1 MTTQNLIISGLQ
13 YEELVLL
20 QELMVLVDQTD
31 VIDHPLL
38 IEDRETF
45 DSLYNK
51 VMNAWPG
58 LLKCFPQAKYLMW
71 KLSQVIRKMPA
82 LLLSLVTLM
91 QLLLESTQDWV
102 TEEESVTDMIVDIN
116 IDELHK
122 FAELNDYVLTTE
134 WFSPWPT

>member
-1 MTTQNLIISGLQ
+1 MTTQNLMITGLQ

-45 DSLYNK
+45 ESLYNK

-71 KLSQVIRKMPA
+71 K
-82 LLLSLVTLM
+82 
-91 QLLLESTQDWV
+91 
-102 TEEESVTDMIVDIN
+102 
-116 IDELHK
+116 
-122 FAELNDYVLTTE
+122 
-134 WFSPWPT
+134 

>member
-1 MTTQNLIISGLQ
+1 MTQNLIISGLQ

-38 IEDRETF
+38 IEDRDTF
-45 DSLYNK
+45 NSLYDK

-71 KLSQVIRKMPA
+71 K
-82 LLLSLVTLM
+82 
-91 QLLLESTQDWV
+91 
-102 TEEESVTDMIVDIN
+102 
-116 IDELHK
+116 
-122 FAELNDYVLTTE
+122 
-134 WFSPWPT
+134 

>member
-1 MTTQNLIISGLQ
+1 MTTQNLMITGLQ

-45 DSLYNK
+45 ESLFNK

-58 LLKCFPQAKYLMW
+58 SLKCFPQAKYLMW
-71 KLSQVIRKMPA
+71 K
-82 LLLSLVTLM
+82 
-91 QLLLESTQDWV
+91 
-102 TEEESVTDMIVDIN
+102 
-116 IDELHK
+116 
-122 FAELNDYVLTTE
+122 
-134 WFSPWPT
+134 

>member
-1 MTTQNLIISGLQ
+1 MTQNLIISGLQ

-45 DSLYNK
+45 ESLYNK

-58 LLKCFPQAKYLMW
+58 LLKCIPQAKYLMW
-71 KLSQVIRKMPA
+71 KLSQAIRKMPA
-82 LLLSLVTLM
+82 PLLSIVTLM
-91 QLLLESTQDWV
+91 QLLSESTQDWV

-122 FAELNDYVLTTE
+122 FAELNDHVLTTE

>member
-1 MTTQNLIISGLQ
+1 MTQNLIISGLQ

-45 DSLYNK
+45 ESLYNK
-51 VMNAWPG
+51 VMQSWPG

-71 KLSQVIRKMPA
+71 K
-82 LLLSLVTLM
+82 
-91 QLLLESTQDWV
+91 
-102 TEEESVTDMIVDIN
+102 
-116 IDELHK
+116 
-122 FAELNDYVLTTE
+122 
-134 WFSPWPT
+134 